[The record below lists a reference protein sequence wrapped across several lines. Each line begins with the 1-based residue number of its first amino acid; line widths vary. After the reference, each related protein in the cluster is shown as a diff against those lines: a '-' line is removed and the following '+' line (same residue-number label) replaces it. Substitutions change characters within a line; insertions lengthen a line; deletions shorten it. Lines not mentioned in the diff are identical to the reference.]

1 MSFAR
6 RVREALE
13 RQGVP
18 PGTADG
24 EGYRVEEAPDDLVI
38 VRWGAGEPLNG
49 LRPHRNGDGLATCA
63 AALKRE
69 RFLVAPNPFE
79 DADGR
84 FIAVRESSR

>member
-6 RVREALE
+6 RVSEALE
-13 RQGVP
+13 RQGIGP
-18 PGTADG
+18 STADR
-24 EGYRVEEAPDDLVI
+24 EGYRVEETSDDLIV
-38 VRWGAGEPLNG
+38 VRWGHGEPFSALKVGVSGEG
-49 LRPHRNGDGLATCA
+49 LTTCA

-79 DADGR
+79 DAGGH